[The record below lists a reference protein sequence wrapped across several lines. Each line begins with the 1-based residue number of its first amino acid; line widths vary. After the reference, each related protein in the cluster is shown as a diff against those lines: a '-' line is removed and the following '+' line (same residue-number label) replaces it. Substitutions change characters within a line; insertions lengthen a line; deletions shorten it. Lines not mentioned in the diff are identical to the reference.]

1 MVAMGAG
8 TGGAP
13 GSAGAAPLAG
23 TGGTGMAGTAG
34 AAGMATAGPGGAG
47 GMGLGGAGGRAG
59 SSAGGMGGSTGA
71 GGAAGAPPANG
82 EFDDA
87 LRQACVDYINMY
99 RATLGKA
106 PLRRGT
112 PEMEACS
119 DMGAKKDGDSG
130 QAHSSARDC
139 QGLGG
144 QNTCPGWRVGGFGGN
159 ATLEAA
165 LTNCL
170 DQMWAEGEPP
180 VPIDQCIADYQGCFL
195 PHGHWINMQNEDYGV
210 VACGFYR
217 MSNGAY
223 WMNQNFGR

>member
-1 MVAMGAG
+1 MAM
-8 TGGAP
+8 
-13 GSAGAAPLAG
+13 
-23 TGGTGMAGTAG
+23 
-34 AAGMATAGPGGAG
+34 AGPGGAG
-47 GMGLGGAGGRAG
+47 GMSPGGTGGRAG
-59 SSAGGMGGSTGA
+59 SSAGGMGGGASGA

-99 RATLGKA
+99 RATLGRA
-106 PLRRGT
+106 PLARAT
-112 PEMEACS
+112 PAQEACA

-130 QAHSSARDC
+130 QAHSSAGDC
-139 QGLGG
+139 PGLNG

-170 DQMWAEGEPP
+170 DAMWDEGEPP

-195 PHGHWINMQNEDYGV
+195 PHGHWINMQNEDYGT

-217 MSNGAY
+217 MQNGAY

>member
-1 MVAMGAG
+1 MAPAG
-8 TGGAP
+8 R
-13 GSAGAAPLAG
+13 
-23 TGGTGMAGTAG
+23 
-34 AAGMATAGPGGAG
+34 GGAG
-47 GMGLGGAGGRAG
+47 GVGMTSGAGGRAG
-59 SSAGGMGGSTGA
+59 ASAGGA
-71 GGAAGAPPANG
+71 GGAGAAGAAGGAPANG

-99 RATLGKA
+99 RATLGRA
-106 PLRRGT
+106 PLRRAT
-112 PEMEACS
+112 PEQEACA

-130 QAHSSARDC
+130 QAHSSAGDC

-180 VPIDQCIADYQGCFL
+180 VPIDQCIDDYQGCFL
-195 PHGHWINMQNEDYGV
+195 PHGHWINMQMETYGV

-217 MSNGAY
+217 MQNGAY